1 LIPEAGDPIYQ
12 HRRFAVLEI
21 GQSSFDSEVIETS
34 HEVPVLVDFWAPW
47 CGPCRALG
55 PLLERLEQDYQGRFR
70 LVKINSD
77 QNAELAAQFQVRSLP
92 YVLAFFDG
100 QPVEGFVGAQ
110 PESQLRQFLD
120 RLLPN
125 PSQLEQRK
133 ARRLVQQ
140 GRLAEAAAALK
151 AAIALD
157 PNSADAHL
165 DLAELLL
172 ERLPAP
178 GGGASVVEA
187 EQALAAAAVRL
198 RGNARWLALN
208 TRLAS
213 LKGTA
218 NAPADT
224 ELRSR
229 IQSDPGDLQARLDL
243 AHQCIARRQFD
254 AALEQLIQIVQRDRS
269 FGDDAGRRTMLS
281 VFELAVH
288 DPALVS
294 TYRRRLAAALNR

>member
-1 LIPEAGDPIYQ
+1 LCAWPAPVQALIPEAGDPIYQ

-172 ERLPAP
+172 ERLPA
-178 GGGASVVEA
+178 
-187 EQALAAAAVRL
+187 
-198 RGNARWLALN
+198 
-208 TRLAS
+208 RLAS